1 MAQSIKSRFLKYE
14 EELALALFFCNV
26 EKFKWLLDSECFSI
40 SILTEPIKI
49 GYKVLAPYI
58 ITAGYK
64 KIFNYPMYDEIRQR
78 NDVIADII
86 ERKYGI
92 SLDFELSFEWGNERP
107 LFTSDIYRQSFQS
120 EADRKLMD
128 AVGKLD
134 INAARS
140 LLQEGANPLAVI
152 TDDNTTI
159 YSKFID
165 RISCS
170 MNSYNPGEED
180 WQSMCTSI
188 VNFFPTY
195 VLREQMKN
203 LLNPYIPIDVQQEA
217 MTSSQ
222 EKMDRIISSANRND
236 YILDLKL
243 KEFLDELDKPG
254 AVLAVMDEDKLTV
267 QFGKEIM
274 NVYEKVLDYIMTK
287 LKYLSVRV
295 GGNSFRS
302 GDFMAAVMRDKNY
315 PAGRF
320 VNLTHHKSEAKATF
334 TEPNVKEI
342 DMRNFD
348 FTKDRELV
356 EYADGFDIRS
366 MHYNGSSH
374 SLVWYYLNNI
384 SCGWFKK
391 DGEFMPFNSNIK
403 GLWMLTEVA
412 KVKGFMDMKPASAVL
427 YSNMIRSHTNGIAC
441 NIIRLCDDLNIKS
454 FDIASTLDL

>member
-1 MAQSIKSRFLKYE
+1 MTTVIKSRFLTYE
-14 EELALALFFCNV
+14 EELALSLFFCNV
-26 EKFKWLLDSECFSI
+26 EKFRWLLESECFSV

-49 GYKVLAPYI
+49 GYKVLAPYM

-64 KIFNYPMYDEIRQR
+64 KILNYPMYDELRQR
-78 NDVIADII
+78 NDAISEII
-86 ERKYGI
+86 EHKYGI
-92 SLDFELSFEWGNERP
+92 SLDFDLSFEWGSERP
-107 LFTSDIYRQSFQS
+107 LFTSDKYRNSFLS

-128 AVGKLD
+128 AIGTLD
-134 INAARS
+134 IENVRL
-140 LLQEGANPLAVI
+140 LLQKGANPLAVI
-152 TDDNTTI
+152 TYDDRTI
-159 YSKFID
+159 YSEFID
-165 RISCS
+165 RISYS
-170 MNSYNPGEED
+170 IDNYNPGKED
-180 WQSMCTSI
+180 WERMCTSI
-188 VNFFPTY
+188 VNLFPTY
-195 VLREQMKN
+195 VLREQIKN
-203 LLNPYIPIDVQQEA
+203 LLNLYIPIDAQQEV
-217 MTSSQ
+217 MRSVK
-222 EKMDRIISSANRND
+222 EERKKFISSAKQND

-254 AVLAVMDEDKLTV
+254 AVLAVMDEDKLTFR
-267 QFGKEIM
+267 FGKEIM
-274 NVYEKVLDYIMTK
+274 SVYEKVLDYIMTE

-302 GDFMAAVMRDKNY
+302 GDFMATVMRDKNY

-412 KVKGFMDMKPASAVL
+412 KVRGFMDMKPASAVL
-427 YSNMIRSHTNGIAC
+427 YSNMISSQTNGIAC